1 MHLLKAK
8 LMSVVQAKLPISN
21 INQTVP
27 HAARSW
33 QGTIQSGSA
42 GEGCCSSGD
51 LELIGG
57 DLPRLHRETRST
69 RWSTGQLELAGP
81 QDFLLRSAIGM
92 VCVMLESTILD
103 FHGERT
109 QNRYL

>member
-1 MHLLKAK
+1 
-8 LMSVVQAKLPISN
+8 MSVVQAKLPISN

-33 QGTIQSGSA
+33 QGTIPSGSA

-51 LELIGG
+51 LESIGG
-57 DLPRLHRETRST
+57 DLPKLHRETF
-69 RWSTGQLELAGP
+69 QQDQQDGP
-81 QDFLLRSAIGM
+81 QGNWSWLVHKIFPLDLQ
-92 VCVMLESTILD
+92 LESTILD